1 MGRRFLN
8 CRRTEGVILV
18 LALLLTLMLSVLGVA
33 FSLVTS
39 SEALIVEN
47 FRNDQEALHAA
58 DAAAEHGI
66 GDLEALA
73 DWNLALNGTVR
84 STFVDGLPSGTR
96 TLQGDSVVDLT
107 ALTSLANCHKTT
119 PCSAAEMNAATA
131 DRPWGANNP
140 RWQLFLYGRLRD
152 VAPGSAIDSPYYI
165 VVFVG
170 DDPSE
175 TDGDPLRDGSPPG
188 PGAGV
193 IVLRSQAFGPRGTQ
207 KTIELTISRASTGH
221 VRVIAWRPY

>member
-1 MGRRFLN
+1 MN
-8 CRRTEGVILV
+8 CRRADGVVLV
-18 LALLLTLMLSVLGVA
+18 LALLLTLMLSVLGAA
-33 FSLVTS
+33 FALVTS
-39 SEALIVEN
+39 AEGVIAAN

-58 DAAAEHGI
+58 DAAAELALA
-66 GDLEALA
+66 DLEALA
-73 DWNLALNGTVR
+73 DWNLALNGAAR
-84 STFVDGLPSGTR
+84 STLVDGLPSGTR
-96 TLQGDSVVDLT
+96 RLQDGSVIDLT

-119 PCSAAEMNAATA
+119 MCSAAAMDTTTA
-131 DRPWGANNP
+131 DRPWGPNNP
-140 RWQLFLYGRLRD
+140 RWQLFVYGRLRD
-152 VAPGSAIDSPYYI
+152 VAPGSATDSGYYI

-193 IVLRSQAFGPRGTQ
+193 VVLRSHAFGPRGTR

-221 VRVIAWRPY
+221 VRVISWRPY

>member
-1 MGRRFLN
+1 MN
-8 CRRTEGVILV
+8 CRRADGVILV

-33 FSLVTS
+33 FALVSS
-39 SEALIVEN
+39 SEAVTAEN

-58 DAAAEHGI
+58 DAAAEYAL

-96 TLQGDSVVDLT
+96 TLQDGSVVDLAT
-107 ALTSLANCHKTT
+107 LTNLANCHKTAL
-119 PCSAAEMNAATA
+119 CSAAEMNAATA
-131 DRPWGANNP
+131 DRPWGPNNP
-140 RWQLFLYGRLRD
+140 RWQLYLYGRLRD
-152 VAPGSAIDSPYYI
+152 VAPGSAIDSAYYI
-165 VVFVG
+165 AVFVG

-175 TDGDPLRDGSPPG
+175 TDSDPLRDGLPPG

-193 IVLRSQAFGPRGTQ
+193 VVLRSQAFGPRGTR

-221 VRVIAWRPY
+221 VRVIAWRPD